1 MKILAHFSPWDIFEF
16 EWVLAH
22 FDSKNQPRK
31 IVKSHKDF
39 KLYQIFMSDVWAKL
53 FYIFS
58 NIS

>member
-1 MKILAHFSPWDIFEF
+1 MKVLAHFSPWDIFEF

-39 KLYQIFMSDVWAKL
+39 ELYQIFMSDFWAKL
-53 FYIFS
+53 F
-58 NIS
+58 